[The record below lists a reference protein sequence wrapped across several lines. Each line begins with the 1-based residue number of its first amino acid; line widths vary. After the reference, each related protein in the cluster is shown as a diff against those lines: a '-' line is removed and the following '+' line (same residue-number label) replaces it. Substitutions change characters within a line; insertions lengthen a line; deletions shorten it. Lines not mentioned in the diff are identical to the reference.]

1 MVVKD
6 YDNGACHIKINDEYC
21 KDVTKEQ
28 IDKIVSK
35 MEHICLESELKRE
48 QNSSSTGFM

>member
-6 YDNGACHIKINDEYC
+6 YDNGSCHIKINDEYC

-28 IDKIVSK
+28 IDKIASR
-35 MEHICLESELKRE
+35 MEQICRESELKRR
-48 QNSSSTGFM
+48 QSSSSNGIM